1 MLQRTQLQEGSN
13 QYSVIKNLLFFLP
26 SLAQRSAA
34 LPFPHKLQSAPFC
47 GKGRGPDYRGLGL
60 QAASGH
66 CLLRSTRRICR
77 DVEGAGEVPGHPGQ
91 WLNHCKPPP
100 CEILMGSCPC
110 CRHQLLKA
118 VPPLDLYQALQR
130 CHERGLGWLSPAEH
144 RALCHHRRL
153 PHSMDGP
160 WRVVSLWWE
169 GEGIWRSTA
178 AAAASAGLRHY
189 FLPQLREG
197 IIHVHLR
204 DHHPHSGL
212 SSRSNFGFM
221 FSSTWIDVCFCGRDP
236 SCSVWQVLESIS

>member
-77 DVEGAGEVPGHPGQ
+77 DVEGAGEVPGRPGQ

-110 CRHQLLKA
+110 CRRQLLKA
-118 VPPLDLYQALQR
+118 VPPLDLCQALQR

-178 AAAASAGLRHY
+178 AAVSAGLRHY

-197 IIHVHLR
+197 ILQVHLR
-204 DHHPHSGL
+204 DHHPHIQDSL
-212 SSRSNFGFM
+212 PDLTLDS
-221 FSSTWIDVCFCGRDP
+221 CFLPHG
-236 SCSVWQVLESIS
+236 

>member
-1 MLQRTQLQEGSN
+1 
-13 QYSVIKNLLFFLP
+13 
-26 SLAQRSAA
+26 
-34 LPFPHKLQSAPFC
+34 
-47 GKGRGPDYRGLGL
+47 
-60 QAASGH
+60 
-66 CLLRSTRRICR
+66 
-77 DVEGAGEVPGHPGQ
+77 
-91 WLNHCKPPP
+91 
-100 CEILMGSCPC
+100 MGSCPC

-160 WRVVSLWWE
+160 WRDVSLWWE

-178 AAAASAGLRHY
+178 AAVSAGLRHY

-212 SSRSNFGFM
+212 SSRSNFGFVF
-221 FSSTWIDVCFCGRDP
+221 FSTCIDLCFCGRDP
-236 SCSVWQVLESIS
+236 SCSV